1 MVEMAFQMGSNKE
14 TGEGLAGFTQ
24 TLEHINNG
32 RYDLASKEML
42 KSEWHNQT
50 PDRAKKLSA
59 LMAGLF
65 VDN

>member
-1 MVEMAFQMGSNKE
+1 MAFQMGSNKE

-50 PDRAKKLSA
+50 PDRAKELSA
-59 LMAGLF
+59 LMSGLF